1 MEIKKVRMSKSSKPT
16 SRLASIMVAVSVI
29 TVSLLNG
36 GRAYAYDE
44 TSHSLNN
51 VDATGVGLHGY
62 DPVSYFTVGKPTAG
76 SEKFQATYDGVRYR
90 FSSAENRDAFTKEP
104 AKYVPAYG
112 GFCAMGASLGKKFD
126 GDPNY
131 WKIVNGKLYVN
142 VNADVDKHWKED
154 VPANIS
160 KGDQNWPAIKD
171 KTPKELL

>member
-1 MEIKKVRMSKSSKPT
+1 MSKSSKRT
-16 SRLASIMVAVSVI
+16 SGRLASIMVAASVI
-29 TVSLLNG
+29 TLSLLNSG
-36 GRAYAYDE
+36 GAYAYDE
-44 TSHSLNN
+44 TSHSVNN

-62 DPVSYFTVGKPTAG
+62 DPVAYFTVGRPTVG
-76 SEKFQATYDGVRYR
+76 SEKFRATYEGVRYR

-142 VNADVDKHWKED
+142 INADADKRWKED

-171 KTPKELL
+171 KTPKDLM